1 MGKSSKVKRDNKLC
15 GQRLKELCEKSGFS
29 KYTEY
34 ASTVL
39 NCTPEHFANMRSGG
53 KPITEQTA
61 RIAIDYYNRNIPNEN
76 DHILLDWLLGL
87 VDYRTMNERIQVSVA
102 RAMNNEEFAEGL
114 IKSHGYKIEETLYPK
129 VEIDP
134 ESGKEYQR
142 VFIQITSPSGAV
154 RYMKPEE
161 YGALINN
168 INNIVE
174 GLLLLEFQQSTDGA
188 KSYGGRKG

>member
-15 GQRLKELCEKSGFS
+15 GQRLKELCEMSGFS

-53 KPITEQTA
+53 RPITEQTA
-61 RIAIDYYNRNIPNEN
+61 RIAIDYYNRNIQNE
-76 DHILLDWLLGL
+76 DDRILLDWLLGI
-87 VDYRTMNERIQVSVA
+87 VDYRTMNERSQVSET
-102 RAMNNEEFAEGL
+102 RALNNNEFAKGL

-142 VFIQITSPSGAV
+142 AFIQITSPSGAS
-154 RYMKPEE
+154 RYMRPDE
-161 YGALINN
+161 YNALINN

-174 GLLLLEFQQSTDGA
+174 GLLLVEFQQNTNGA
-188 KSYGGRKG
+188 TSYWRRKG